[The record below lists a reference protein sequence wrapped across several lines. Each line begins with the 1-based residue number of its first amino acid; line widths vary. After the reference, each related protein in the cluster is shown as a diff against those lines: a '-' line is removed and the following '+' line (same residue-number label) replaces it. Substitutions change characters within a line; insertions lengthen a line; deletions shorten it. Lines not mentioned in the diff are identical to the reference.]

1 MYCDFFHVS
10 TSLFRNCL
18 KFLLVSVS
26 LKHYPF
32 LFSYRKKAPP
42 SKLNALVNDYND
54 GFLLNYLDPREH
66 ARSLS
71 PLPWALRATA
81 PTDHNL
87 AQRVIDTETDST
99 KTFTLPKYLND
110 KHQIAVDASG
120 LEMNLQYYDF
130 GLLKIQRNKM
140 TLLMAFVIVLG
151 LCIGATVLN
160 STPIHDDI
168 PEMRAEMDVTQT
180 KKASAGI
187 DAKKKQVLL
196 DFMNE
201 ANKSFPKEGLTP
213 KKTDLFDFINVN
225 IAGSTKDKPNPS
237 SSSKATPPVKK
248 IVKDSSKEMLES
260 DSVKQPVVDSE
271 KTATTKTEDAPPNED
286 TKAKQKPNIL
296 RAVKNLIRSAI
307 CALRNKC
314 E

>member
-1 MYCDFFHVS
+1 V
-10 TSLFRNCL
+10 
-18 KFLLVSVS
+18 
-26 LKHYPF
+26 
-32 LFSYRKKAPP
+32 PP

-87 AQRVIDTETDST
+87 AQRVIETETDST

-120 LEMNLQYYDF
+120 LEMNQQYFDF
-130 GLLKIQRNKM
+130 GLFKIQRNKM

-151 LCIGATVLN
+151 LCVGATILN
-160 STPIHDDI
+160 SSPIHDDI
-168 PEMRAEMDVTQT
+168 PEILTEMDVTQT
-180 KKASAGI
+180 KMAPAGI

-201 ANKSFPKEGLTP
+201 ANKSFPSEKVTP
-213 KKTDLFDFINVN
+213 KKTDLFDFIIN
-225 IAGSTKDKPNPS
+225 IADSTKDKPNPS

-248 IVKDSSKEMLES
+248 IVKDSSDQMLKS
-260 DSVKQPVVDSE
+260 DSVKQPVVTV
-271 KTATTKTEDAPPNED
+271 KTTTTKTENAPPKED
-286 TKAKQKPNIL
+286 TKAKQKPNII

>member
-1 MYCDFFHVS
+1 M
-10 TSLFRNCL
+10 
-18 KFLLVSVS
+18 
-26 LKHYPF
+26 
-32 LFSYRKKAPP
+32 PP

-87 AQRVIDTETDST
+87 AQRVVDTEADST

-130 GLLKIQRNKM
+130 GLFKIQRNKIA
-140 TLLMAFVIVLG
+140 LLMASVIVLG
-151 LCIGATVLN
+151 LCIGAAVLN
-160 STPIHDDI
+160 SSPIHDDI
-168 PEMRAEMDVTQT
+168 PEILTEMDVTQT
-180 KKASAGI
+180 KKAPAGI

-201 ANKSFPKEGLTP
+201 ANKSFPNSEKVSP

-225 IAGSTKDKPNPS
+225 IADSTKVKPNPS

-248 IVKDSSKEMLES
+248 IVKDSSDQMLKS
-260 DSVKQPVVDSE
+260 DSVKQPVVDTVKS
-271 KTATTKTEDAPPNED
+271 TKEENTPPSED

-314 E
+314 D

>member
-1 MYCDFFHVS
+1 MV
-10 TSLFRNCL
+10 FRNCL
-18 KFLLVSVS
+18 KFPLVSVS

-32 LFSYRKKAPP
+32 LFHCRKKVPP

-87 AQRVIDTETDST
+87 AQRVIDTENDST

-120 LEMNLQYYDF
+120 LEMNLQYFDF
-130 GLLKIQRNKM
+130 GLFKIQRNKIA
-140 TLLMAFVIVLG
+140 LLMAFVIVLG

-168 PEMRAEMDVTQT
+168 PEMLTELDATQT
-180 KKASAGI
+180 NKAPAGI

-201 ANKSFPKEGLTP
+201 ANKSFPSERVTP

-225 IAGSTKDKPNPS
+225 IADSSKDKPNSS

-248 IVKDSSKEMLES
+248 IVKDSSNEILKS
-260 DSVKQPVVDSE
+260 DSVKQPVADTE
-271 KTATTKTEDAPPNED
+271 MATKTEDAPPNED

-296 RAVKNLIRSAI
+296 RAFKNLIRSAI

-314 E
+314 D